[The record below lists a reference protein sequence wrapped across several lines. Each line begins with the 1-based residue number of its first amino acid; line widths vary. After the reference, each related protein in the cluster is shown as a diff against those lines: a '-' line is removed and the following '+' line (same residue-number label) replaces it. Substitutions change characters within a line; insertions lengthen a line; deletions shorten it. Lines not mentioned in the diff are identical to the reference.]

1 MHLPL
6 HPDLANDR
14 DAQRARDIISD
25 CVHCGF
31 CTATCPT
38 YQEVGDERDSPRGRI
53 YLIKQMFTDNHA
65 TQVTQ
70 HHLDRC
76 LTCRSC
82 ETTCPSGVEYGALVE
97 IGRRKVNQLVA
108 RPATD
113 RAMRFGLKKVL
124 PNAAVFGVLTQ
135 VGRAAKPLVP
145 GKLKNKIPAKPA
157 RRAWPM
163 AEVGVG
169 NASQPPRTMLALA
182 GCAQPS
188 ATPNTLSATHAL
200 LAGLGISLREISKA
214 GCCGAVNAHMDA
226 ADRARDEMRQN
237 IDAWW
242 PAIEAGAEA
251 IVMTASA
258 CGLMVKEYG
267 HYLADDPEYAEKAA
281 KVSEL
286 AKDISQVLAAEDL
299 ASLPGHPDNPTGK
312 AASGASDNG
321 SRASVS
327 LHCPC
332 TLQHGQP
339 DGQSLAPLVEQ
350 LLSGAGIALNPV
362 KESHL
367 CCGSA
372 GTYSILQPELSN
384 QLRERKLKHLSAGNP
399 DEIVT
404 ANIGCQLHLGEKAN
418 VPVRHWIELLADQLL
433 LPETR

>member
-1 MHLPL
+1 MHLPI
-6 HPDLANDR
+6 HPDLVNDP
-14 DAQRARDIISD
+14 DAQLARDIISD

-97 IGRRKVNQLVA
+97 VGRRKVNQLVP
-108 RPATD
+108 RSTTEQV
-113 RAMRFGLKKVL
+113 MRFGLKKVL
-124 PNAAVFGVLTQ
+124 PNATVFGALTQ

-145 GKLKNKIPAKPA
+145 GKLKHKIPAKPE

-163 AEVGVG
+163 ARPHVEKG
-169 NASQPPRTMLALA
+169 SEQPRTMLALS

-188 ATPNTLSATHAL
+188 ATPNTLAATHAL

-226 ADRARDEMRQN
+226 VDRARDEMRRN

-242 PAIEAGAEA
+242 PEIEAGAEA

-299 ASLPGHPDNPTGK
+299 SPLPGHPENTAGK
-312 AASGASDNG
+312 CVKATNQT
-321 SRASVS
+321 SVS

-339 DGQSLAPLVEQ
+339 DGQSLSPLVEQ
-350 LLSGAGIALNPV
+350 LLSGAGVALNPV

-384 QLRERKLKHLSAGNP
+384 QLRERKLKHLSAENP

-433 LPETR
+433 HSETR